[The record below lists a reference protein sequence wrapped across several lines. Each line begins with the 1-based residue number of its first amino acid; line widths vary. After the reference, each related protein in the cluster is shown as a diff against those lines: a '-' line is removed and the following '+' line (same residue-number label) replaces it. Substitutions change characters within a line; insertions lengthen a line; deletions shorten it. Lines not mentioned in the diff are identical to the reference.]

1 MSNTQPVSIS
11 LRGMSK
17 LPAVGPFRPLVLDT
31 TGGPMETRLFE
42 APNAKA
48 AILWLGEA
56 QGEFPSPAD
65 GMFDRLAERYQ
76 SFGVASL
83 RLQYRNPGDFG
94 GVGLDALVGAFVLQ
108 QLQFERVV
116 VVGHG
121 IAATGAVQAGITFP
135 FVVGVALLAP
145 RGLDAQRAAGLSPT
159 PLLVL
164 HGTEDKVVPTQKSR
178 ELMDQAQEPKRIY
191 YYQRTGH
198 EFTESVE
205 AVTEDLTDWL
215 NDQLGLAKA

>member
-11 LRGMSK
+11 LRGMTK
-17 LPAVGPFRPLVLDT
+17 LPAVGPFHPLVLDT
-31 TGGPMETRLFE
+31 TDGIMESRLYE
-42 APNAKA
+42 ADQAKA

-56 QGEFPSPAD
+56 EGEFPSPAD
-65 GMFDRLAERYQ
+65 GLYERLAERYQ
-76 SFGVASL
+76 SFGVTSL
-83 RLQYRNPGDFG
+83 RLQYRNPSDFA
-94 GVGLDALVGAFVLQ
+94 GLSLDVLVGAFVLQ

-135 FVVGVALLAP
+135 FVTGVALLAP
-145 RGLDAQRAAGLSPT
+145 RGIEPQRVAGLSPT

-164 HGTEDKVVPTQKSR
+164 HGTEDKIVPTQRSR
-178 ELMDQAQEPKRIY
+178 ELIDQAQEPKRIY

-198 EFTESVE
+198 DFRESVD
-205 AVTEDLTDWL
+205 ALTEDLTEWL
-215 NDQLGLAKA
+215 NTQLGLSK